1 MTPTRSWW
9 RVTMVPSSRG
19 TLCWTLTGPGAG
31 GGSTALTNYPADEHL
46 DGELI
51 GPYVR
56 ELPGAL

>member
-1 MTPTRSWW
+1 
-9 RVTMVPSSRG
+9 MVPSSRG